1 MTDCARS
8 CDGCDGSVIVKAA
21 TELVRRL
28 HEAKQYTDTA
38 NFTLRCV
45 VCQKGLRGEKEAQDH
60 AKQTGHV
67 NFTEY

>member
-1 MTDCARS
+1 M
-8 CDGCDGSVIVKAA
+8 KAA

-38 NFTLRCV
+38 NFTLRCA

-67 NFTEY
+67 NFAEY